1 MINIFKINNL
11 IIIFNIYFDI
21 IILGNILYIF
31 YIIYTLF
38 IFLKKIIYFQIS
50 KFLFYL
56 FNL

>member
-31 YIIYTLF
+31 LYNIYL
-38 IFLKKIIYFQIS
+38 IYF
-50 KFLFYL
+50 F
-56 FNL
+56 